1 MRPGFVG
8 LGFGQWPV
16 YVVRWPKLHLTP
28 RQRKRVL
35 HRRRLLTDRPISLSQ
50 IPIRTGGP
58 MNDPWPRPT
67 QGPAKTIE
75 TDYLVIGAG
84 AMGMAFTDTLITES
98 GARVVMIDRACQPG
112 GHWTPAYPFVRL
124 HQPSA
129 YYGVNSRA
137 LGNNTID
144 LVGWNQGLN
153 ELAPVGEIC
162 AYFDAVLQQQLL
174 PTGRVDYFPMSE
186 YLGDGRFRT
195 LAGTEY
201 VVTVNR
207 RIVDATY
214 LRAVVPS
221 MRPAPYSV
229 APGVDCVAP
238 NELPKLGTRDRY
250 VVVGA
255 GKTGMDVCLWL
266 LRNDVCPDK
275 LTWIM
280 PRDSWLIDRATL
292 QPGPTFVRQ
301 FRESY
306 GATLE
311 AIGAATSTDDLFDRL
326 ETAGTLLRIDPSVRP
341 SMYRCATVSHLE
353 LEQLRRI
360 RDIVR
365 MGHVQRIEPTTIVLD
380 GGSVPATPTA
390 LYIDCPADGAPQR
403 PAKPVFD
410 ADHLTLQAV
419 RGCQQVFSAA
429 FIAHVEF
436 AYEDDAVKNEL
447 CTPIPHPDCD
457 LDWMRLMHSDL
468 GNFQRW
474 LNDPDLTDWLSS
486 ARLNL
491 LADLLPPLSHKPRV
505 RERVVSMFQK
515 RLGTA
520 GDQLAKL
527 LDAATA
533 TTEQR

>member
-1 MRPGFVG
+1 
-8 LGFGQWPV
+8 
-16 YVVRWPKLHLTP
+16 
-28 RQRKRVL
+28 
-35 HRRRLLTDRPISLSQ
+35 
-50 IPIRTGGP
+50 

-112 GHWTPAYPFVRL
+112 GHWTTAYPFVRL

-214 LRAVVPS
+214 LRAVVQS

-390 LYIDCPADGAPQR
+390 LYIDCTADGAPQR

-447 CTPIPHPDCD
+447 CTPRFHT
-457 LDWMRLMHSDL
+457 R
-468 GNFQRW
+468 
-474 LNDPDLTDWLSS
+474 
-486 ARLNL
+486 
-491 LADLLPPLSHKPRV
+491 
-505 RERVVSMFQK
+505 
-515 RLGTA
+515 TA
-520 GDQLAKL
+520 IWTGCV
-527 LDAATA
+527 
-533 TTEQR
+533 

>member
-1 MRPGFVG
+1 MTTS
-8 LGFGQWPV
+8 LGIT
-16 YVVRWPKLHLTP
+16 R
-28 RQRKRVL
+28 
-35 HRRRLLTDRPISLSQ
+35 ISLSCSTSDDAAHTVC
-50 IPIRTGGP
+50 RH
-58 MNDPWPRPT
+58 
-67 QGPAKTIE
+67 
-75 TDYLVIGAG
+75 
-84 AMGMAFTDTLITES
+84 TDTEHR
-98 GARVVMIDRACQPG
+98 GPG
-112 GHWTPAYPFVRL
+112 GHRGEWQRERQDYAADQSHQRNQAAGPALVEPQSQGGGVGDRVVDQHTEGRKADRTTDIRL
-124 HQPSA
+124 
-129 YYGVNSRA
+129 
-137 LGNNTID
+137 
-144 LVGWNQGLN
+144 
-153 ELAPVGEIC
+153 
-162 AYFDAVLQQQLL
+162 
-174 PTGRVDYFPMSE
+174 
-186 YLGDGRFRT
+186 
-195 LAGTEY
+195 
-201 VVTVNR
+201 
-207 RIVDATY
+207 
-214 LRAVVPS
+214 
-221 MRPAPYSV
+221 
-229 APGVDCVAP
+229 
-238 NELPKLGTRDRY
+238 
-250 VVVGA
+250 
-255 GKTGMDVCLWL
+255 
-266 LRNDVCPDK
+266 
-275 LTWIM
+275 
-280 PRDSWLIDRATL
+280 
-292 QPGPTFVRQ
+292 
-301 FRESY
+301 
-306 GATLE
+306 
-311 AIGAATSTDDLFDRL
+311 
-326 ETAGTLLRIDPSVRP
+326 RP

-390 LYIDCPADGAPQR
+390 LYIDCTADGAPQR

>member
-1 MRPGFVG
+1 
-8 LGFGQWPV
+8 
-16 YVVRWPKLHLTP
+16 
-28 RQRKRVL
+28 
-35 HRRRLLTDRPISLSQ
+35 
-50 IPIRTGGP
+50 

-112 GHWTPAYPFVRL
+112 GHWTTAYPFVRL

-390 LYIDCPADGAPQR
+390 LYIDCTADGAPQR

-410 ADHLTLQAV
+410 ADHLTPASRARMPTGVQRRVYRARRIRLRGRRGEKRTLYPDSTPGLRSGLDASDALRSRQLSALVKRPRSDGLAELGAV
-419 RGCQQVFSAA
+419 ELARRPAA
-429 FIAHVEF
+429 A
-436 AYEDDAVKNEL
+436 
-447 CTPIPHPDCD
+447 
-457 LDWMRLMHSDL
+457 
-468 GNFQRW
+468 
-474 LNDPDLTDWLSS
+474 
-486 ARLNL
+486 
-491 LADLLPPLSHKPRV
+491 
-505 RERVVSMFQK
+505 VVSQA
-515 RLGTA
+515 A
-520 GDQLAKL
+520 GARAGGVDVPKEVGHRRRPASE
-527 LDAATA
+527 AARRRHRNNR
-533 TTEQR
+533 TTLRIGRAP

>member
-1 MRPGFVG
+1 
-8 LGFGQWPV
+8 
-16 YVVRWPKLHLTP
+16 
-28 RQRKRVL
+28 
-35 HRRRLLTDRPISLSQ
+35 
-50 IPIRTGGP
+50 

-112 GHWTPAYPFVRL
+112 GHWTTAYPFVRL

-326 ETAGTLLRIDPSVRP
+326 ETAGTLLRIDPSVR
-341 SMYRCATVSHLE
+341 YRRGKYELALYAELSIRSNRLFGELDGVGDDLATLVLLPNPPGLRIRHRRPRRYIGVHHVDHG
-353 LEQLRRI
+353 QRNVPHRRI
-360 RDIVR
+360 
-365 MGHVQRIEPTTIVLD
+365 
-380 GGSVPATPTA
+380 GGTPTGGGIRFERTI
-390 LYIDCPADGAPQR
+390 YP
-403 PAKPVFD
+403 
-410 ADHLTLQAV
+410 
-419 RGCQQVFSAA
+419 
-429 FIAHVEF
+429 
-436 AYEDDAVKNEL
+436 DDNSV
-447 CTPIPHPDCD
+447 
-457 LDWMRLMHSDL
+457 
-468 GNFQRW
+468 
-474 LNDPDLTDWLSS
+474 
-486 ARLNL
+486 L
-491 LADLLPPLSHKPRV
+491 LAGFRHLILPSPR
-505 RERVVSMFQK
+505 
-515 RLGTA
+515 
-520 GDQLAKL
+520 
-527 LDAATA
+527 ATL
-533 TTEQR
+533 